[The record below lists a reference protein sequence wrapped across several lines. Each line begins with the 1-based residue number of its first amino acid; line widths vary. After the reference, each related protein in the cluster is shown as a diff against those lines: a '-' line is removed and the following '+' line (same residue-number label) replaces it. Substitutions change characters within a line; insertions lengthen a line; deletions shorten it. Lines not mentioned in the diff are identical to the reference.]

1 MSDEAATP
9 LDQLQMLAV
18 QEQEID
24 EGLTQIEVYTMS
36 GLLSLWWHGPR
47 DAQQVVVAC
56 GGAMG
61 GTLGPGLLYH
71 RLGRT
76 LTDAGIG
83 TIRVDYRVPNDLPS
97 CTHDAAAAADW
108 AARNGA
114 RRMVTM
120 GHSFGGAVAIHM
132 AVALGEH
139 CAGVVTFATQSA
151 GCEPA
156 DQLGDTPLLLVH
168 GSRDELLPVQASE
181 MVRLLA
187 DHGELDVV
195 DGAGHLFDDHGEYL
209 HTRVGDWL
217 ETVWGDETNTQ
228 GA

>member
-1 MSDEAATP
+1 MSEPQAP
-9 LDQLQMLAV
+9 LDGLDALAV

-24 EGLTQIEVYTMS
+24 DGLTQIEIYTMS
-36 GLLSLWWHGPR
+36 GLLRLWWHGPR
-47 DAQQVVVAC
+47 DAERVVVAC

-61 GTLGPGLLYH
+61 GTLGPGRLFH

-76 LTDAGIG
+76 LTEAGVG

-108 AARNGA
+108 AARMGA
-114 RRMVTM
+114 RRMITM
-120 GHSFGGAVAIHM
+120 GHSFGGAVAIRL
-132 AVALGEH
+132 AVALDEH

-156 DQLGDTPLLLVH
+156 DQLGDTPLLLIH

-181 MVRLLA
+181 MVRSLA
-187 DHGELDVV
+187 DHGELDVIE
-195 DGAGHLFDDHGEYL
+195 GAGHLFDEHGDQL
-209 HTRVGDWL
+209 HARVETWL
-217 ETVWGDETNTQ
+217 ASVWD
-228 GA
+228 

>member
-1 MSDEAATP
+1 VSDQPATP
-9 LDQLQMLAV
+9 LDQLEALAV

-24 EGLTQIEVYTMS
+24 PGLTQIEIYTMS

-47 DAQQVVVAC
+47 DAERVVLAC

-61 GTLGPGLLYH
+61 GTLGPGRLFH

-76 LTDAGIG
+76 LTQEGIG
-83 TIRVDYRVPNDLPS
+83 MIRVDYRVPNDLPS

-108 AARNGA
+108 AARSGA
-114 RRMVTM
+114 RRMVAM
-120 GHSFGGAVAIHM
+120 GHSFGGAVAIRL

-139 CAGVVTFATQSA
+139 CAGVITVATQSA

-156 DQLGDTPLLLVH
+156 DQLGETPLLLIH

-187 DHGELDVV
+187 DHGELDVI
-195 DGAGHLFDDHGEYL
+195 DGAGHLFDDHDDEL
-209 HTRVGDWL
+209 EARVRSWL
-217 ETVWGDETNTQ
+217 SAVWD
-228 GA
+228 

>member
-1 MSDEAATP
+1 VSDGSTTP
-9 LDQLQMLAV
+9 LDQLQALAV
-18 QEQEID
+18 QEQEVDD
-24 EGLTQIEVYTMS
+24 ELTQVEIYTMS

-47 DAQQVVVAC
+47 DAERVVVAC

-61 GTLGPGLLYH
+61 GTLGPGRLYH
-71 RLGRT
+71 GLGRT
-76 LTDAGIG
+76 LARDGIG

-114 RRMVTM
+114 RRIVTI
-120 GHSFGGAVAIHM
+120 GHSFGGAVAIRM

-139 CAGVVTFATQSA
+139 CAGVVTIATQSA

-156 DQLGDTPLLLVH
+156 DQLGDTPLLLIH
-168 GSRDELLPVQASE
+168 GRRDELLPVQASE
-181 MVRLLA
+181 MVRFLA
-187 DHGELDVV
+187 PHGELDIV

-209 HTRVGDWL
+209 QTKVRTWL
-217 ETVWGDETNTQ
+217 ETVW
-228 GA
+228 A

>member
-1 MSDEAATP
+1 MSDQPATP
-9 LDQLQMLAV
+9 LDQLEALAV

-24 EGLTQIEVYTMS
+24 PSLTQIEIYTMS

-47 DAQQVVVAC
+47 DAERVVLAC

-61 GTLGPGLLYH
+61 GTLGPGRLFH

-76 LTDAGIG
+76 LTQEGIG

-108 AARNGA
+108 AARSGA

-120 GHSFGGAVAIHM
+120 GHSFGGAVAIRL

-139 CAGVVTFATQSA
+139 CAGVVTVATQSE

-156 DQLGDTPLLLVH
+156 DQLGETPLLLIH
-168 GSRDELLPVQASE
+168 GSCDELLPVQASE

-187 DHGELDVV
+187 DHGELDVI
-195 DGAGHLFDDHGEYL
+195 DGAGHLFDDHDDEL
-209 HTRVGDWL
+209 EARVRSWL
-217 ETVWGDETNTQ
+217 SAVWG
-228 GA
+228 